1 MPLVPTTQDHG
12 GLFSNLQSQVN
23 NKPYL
28 VKCDFSHKVFVFKI
42 HAQPIYFEENKKG
55 TVKDFS
61 FLAKIGLISGDHY
74 DNYVLWVFFLW
85 NLVILI
91 LEIKE
96 K

>member
-74 DNYVLWVFFLW
+74 DHNMYFESFFFAIW
-85 NLVILI
+85 
-91 LEIKE
+91 
-96 K
+96 